1 MTRSMQKEK
10 MHDAGTMAG
19 KTEQGGAEIRKEE
32 KTEDSRSKGRKKR
45 RRREGTQSA
54 YNETKMQPCLKA

>member
-10 MHDAGTMAG
+10 THDAGTMAG

-32 KTEDSRSKGRKKR
+32 KTEDSRSKGRKKGADERER
-45 RRREGTQSA
+45 RARTMKQKCSHA
-54 YNETKMQPCLKA
+54 